1 MVVSDGN
8 TLLDEEEV
16 EQLLDVVCQPDFIAF
31 MRALIYGEAV
41 RRQHFNMTIVDDNG
55 DTLRQM
61 CAIYCARVIQS
72 LCCDVC
78 CLISGP
84 GNLV

>member
-16 EQLLDVVCQPDFIAF
+16 EQLLLDVVCQPDFIAF

-61 CAIYCARVIQS
+61 CFIYCARVI
-72 LCCDVC
+72 
-78 CLISGP
+78 
-84 GNLV
+84 